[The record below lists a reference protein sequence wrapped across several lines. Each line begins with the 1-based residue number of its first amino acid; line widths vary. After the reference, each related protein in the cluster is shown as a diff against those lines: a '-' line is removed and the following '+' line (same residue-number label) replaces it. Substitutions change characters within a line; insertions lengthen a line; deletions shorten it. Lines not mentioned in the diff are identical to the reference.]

1 MTTIDLARSGSHL
14 VRSSVL
20 SFVISFVPAVIVAEE
35 VVGPTS
41 EPDHQQVVLCDHGPC
56 DADRPSAAAAAMV
69 DHLVEPGRRG
79 TVRPRLTDTVV
90 VEWLGGEAAVLPF
103 DEALDVAAHR
113 RGWLRSYCVPAAGR

>member
-20 SFVISFVPAVIVAEE
+20 SFVISFVPAVIVAEKM
-35 VVGPTS
+35 VGPPS
-41 EPDHQQVVLCDHGPC
+41 EPDHQQVVLCDHDPC

-69 DHLVEPGRRG
+69 DHLVGQGLRC

-103 DEALDVAAHR
+103 DEALEVAAHR
-113 RGWLRSYCVPAAGR
+113 RGWLRSYCVPGAGR

>member
-1 MTTIDLARSGSHL
+1 VTTIDLARSGSHL

-35 VVGPTS
+35 MVGPPS

-69 DHLVEPGRRG
+69 DHLVGQGLRC

-103 DEALDVAAHR
+103 DEALEVAAHR
-113 RGWLRSYCVPAAGR
+113 RGWLRSYCVPGAGR